1 MKRFALWHTIRGRL
15 LILAIGV
22 ELLMLS
28 VLVANSTR
36 LLYGAM
42 SQQAAWHA
50 QQIAPVL
57 NAALTAPLAQRDF
70 ATLQAV
76 LNESRATDGILYL
89 AVLDREGMV
98 MASSGLSGQN
108 SAVPVTGSGFSLNR
122 NRLLPQYDV
131 SAPIEQSGQRLGTLC
146 YGISLVRVIEARR
159 TLLQQAVG
167 IAVVELVLSS
177 LVLTL
182 IGFWLTRHLGALTR
196 TSLQVA
202 QGNLTPPA
210 VPEGPDDVGQLG
222 VAFNTMSRV
231 IAERIQELEELNR
244 TLEQRVHEE
253 LSKNREKDAYMLQQD
268 KMASI
273 GQLAAG
279 VAHEINNPMGFII
292 SNLGTLREYSEAL
305 TSYIEQTEQLVQ
317 ADAAQA
323 EQLKRVKESLDLAF
337 ILNDMGPLLHESLEG
352 ADRVKLIVHDLK
364 DFARL
369 DEATVKE
376 TDLNQCVR
384 STVNIV
390 RNELKYVAKLDLQL
404 GTLPLVLCN
413 PQQINQVITNL
424 LVNAAQAIEGQGC
437 ISITTRHEDGQVVLI
452 VTDTGKGMSPEVLKR
467 IFEPFFTTK
476 PVGQGTGLGLTISYD
491 MVRKNGGDISVESEP
506 GKGTSFIVRLPTR
519 KTEEAVQ

>member
-1 MKRFALWHTIRGRL
+1 MKRFSLWHTVRGRL

-42 SQQAAWHA
+42 TRQAAWHA

-89 AVLDREGMV
+89 AVLDREGDLV
-98 MASSGLSGQN
+98 ASSGLSGQMDKVQ
-108 SAVPVTGSGFSLNR
+108 ALDSGFVLTR
-122 NRLLPQYDV
+122 NKLLPQYDIA
-131 SAPIEQSGQRLGTLC
+131 APIMQSGQRLGMLR
-146 YGISLVRVIEARR
+146 YGVSLTRVIEARR
-159 TLLQQAVG
+159 TLLEQGIG
-167 IAVVELVLSS
+167 IALVELVLSS

-182 IGFWLTRHLGALTR
+182 IGFWLTRHLGTLTR

-210 VPEGPDDVGQLG
+210 VPEGPDDIGQLG
-222 VAFNTMSRV
+222 AAFNTMSRV

-244 TLEQRVHEE
+244 TLEQRVQEE
-253 LSKNREKDAYMLQQD
+253 VTKNREKDTFMLQQD

-292 SNLGTLREYSEAL
+292 SNLGTLKEYSEAL
-305 TSYIEQTEQLVQ
+305 ASYVEQTDRLMQADPVQ
-317 ADAAQA
+317 A
-323 EQLKRVKESLDLAF
+323 EWLKELQVNLDLAF
-337 ILNDMGPLLHESLEG
+337 ILNDMAPLLSESLEG
-352 ADRVKLIVHDLK
+352 ADRVKQIVHDLK
-364 DFARL
+364 DFARM
-369 DEATVKE
+369 DETTVTA

-384 STVNIV
+384 STINIV
-390 RNELKYVAKLDLQL
+390 RNELKYVAELDLQL
-404 GTLPLVLCN
+404 GDIPPVFCN
-413 PQQINQVITNL
+413 GQQINQVITNL
-424 LVNAAQAIEGQGC
+424 LVNAAQAIEGHGA
-437 ISITTRHEDGQVVLI
+437 ITVTTRLEGNQVVLI
-452 VTDTGKGMSPEVLKR
+452 VADTGKGIPADVLKR

-476 PVGQGTGLGLTISYD
+476 PVGKGTGLGLTISYD
-491 MVRKNGGDISVESEP
+491 MVRKNGGDISVESVP
-506 GKGTSFIVRLPTR
+506 GKGASFTVRLPLQQS
-519 KTEEAVQ
+519 EEEMR